1 MRSKLTCILLLLA
14 PFFGL
19 AQARQQVTNLAGFDL
34 SVSNFILTSSIGEP
48 AIITLQTPTSEVIL
62 TQGFLQPELLPC
74 KELNFD
80 YYPNPVRSEI
90 TITATGCDVRISHM
104 QLFDTYGRYITTA
117 KPDKSNVVQLGDL
130 SAGVFLIKVFLD
142 TNETKTIKIIKVG
155 TDYD

>member
-14 PFFGL
+14 PVLGL
-19 AQARQQVTNLAGFDL
+19 SQARQQVTNLAGFDL
-34 SVSNFILTSSIGEP
+34 SISDFILTSSIGEP
-48 AIITLQTPTSEVIL
+48 AIITLQTSDVIL

-74 KELNFD
+74 EELEFD

-90 TITATGCDVRISHM
+90 TITAKGCDLQISHM
-104 QLFDTYGRYITTA
+104 DLYDTFGRYITTA

-130 SAGVFLIKVFLD
+130 SAGMFFMKVFL
-142 TNETKTIKIIKVG
+142 NNYQTKTIKIIKVG

>member
-14 PFFGL
+14 PVLGL
-19 AQARQQVTNLAGFDL
+19 SQARQVTNLAGFDL
-34 SVSNFILTSSIGEP
+34 SITDFILTSSIGEP
-48 AIITLQTPTSEVIL
+48 AIITLQTSDVIL

-74 KELNFD
+74 KELEFD

-90 TITATGCDVRISHM
+90 TITAKGCDLQISHM
-104 QLFDTYGRYITTA
+104 DLYDTFGRYITTA

-130 SAGVFLIKVFLD
+130 SAGMFFMKVFL
-142 TNETKTIKIIKVG
+142 NNYQTKTIKIIKVG

>member
-1 MRSKLTCILLLLA
+1 MRAKLTCFLLLFA
-14 PFFGL
+14 PIFGYS
-19 AQARQQVTNLAGFDL
+19 QARQQVTNMAGFDL

-48 AIITLQTPTSEVIL
+48 AIITLQTSDVIL

-74 KELNFD
+74 KELAFD

-90 TITATGCDVRISHM
+90 TITAQGCDVKILYM
-104 QLFDTYGRYITTA
+104 ELYDTFGRYITTV

-130 SAGVFLIKVFLD
+130 SAGMFFMKVFLHN
-142 TNETKTIKIIKVG
+142 NETKTIKIIKVG

>member
-14 PFFGL
+14 PVLGL
-19 AQARQQVTNLAGFDL
+19 SQARQVTNLAGFDL
-34 SVSNFILTSSIGEP
+34 SVTDFILTSSIGEP
-48 AIITLQTPTSEVIL
+48 AIITLQTSDVII

-74 KELNFD
+74 KELEFD

-90 TITATGCDVRISHM
+90 TITTKGCDLQISHM
-104 QLFDTYGRYITTA
+104 DLYDTFGRYITTA

-130 SAGVFLIKVFLD
+130 SAGMFFMKVFL
-142 TNETKTIKIIKVG
+142 NNYQTKTIKIIKVG